1 MAKYKNKE
9 YRELREM
16 QNLFN
21 DPKYI
26 REVWRNVGNAI
37 LRNPATIPCKQYD
50 KNGEETFES
59 KLQSYTYNQL
69 HGDLQAIGAVAGEQG
84 REPTELEMILACQAV
99 RARFDTSAAVFIRD
113 TLGAKPVD
121 ESKVEQSVNVFESL
135 TDEELELLALHRTQA
150 ASEPTANQALIV
162 EASDAPADTAEQ
174 TADTPE
180 ETHGNT

>member
-69 HGDLQAIGAVAGEQG
+69 HGDLKAIGAVAGEQG

-162 EASDAPADTAEQ
+162 DESDSTAEH
-174 TADTPE
+174 TAADRAE
-180 ETHGNT
+180 DTHGNT

>member
-9 YRELREM
+9 YRELCEM

-37 LRNPATIPCKQYD
+37 LRNPATIPCKQLD
-50 KNGEETFES
+50 RNGEETLES
-59 KLQSYTYNQL
+59 KVQAYTYQQL
-69 HGDLQAIGAVAGEQG
+69 HSDLTTIGASAGEQG

-99 RARFDTSAAVFIRD
+99 RARYDTSAAVFIRD

-121 ESKVEQSVNVFESL
+121 ESKVEQTVNAFESL
-135 TDEELELLALHRTQA
+135 TDEELELLAAHRAQSA
-150 ASEPTANQALIV
+150 PSPTADRIIV
-162 EASDAPADTAEQ
+162 DAEQ
-174 TADTPE
+174 TTHTTEDDA
-180 ETHGNT
+180 HGNT